1 MKQVGNGALAKPRTR
16 NEIASARAIVPENTN
31 SAARLQGGRVPSP
44 LGPRGAR
51 RSRLINRIESAPDR
65 DARWSAFV
73 WRIGQLLDDENQV
86 DHLLGAIVEARPEAI
101 AIFADWG
108 GGAR

>member
-1 MKQVGNGALAKPRTR
+1 MKQVGNGALGKPRTR
-16 NEIASARAIVPENTN
+16 NEIASARAIAPVNTN

-44 LGPRGAR
+44 LAPRGAR
-51 RSRLINRIESAPDR
+51 RSRLIGRIESAPDR
-65 DARWSAFV
+65 DARWSAFI

-86 DHLLGAIVEARPEAI
+86 DHLLGAIVEAPPEAI
-101 AIFADWG
+101 AIFADLG